1 MQQIHKLCFLAL
13 LILAHTTSAVN
24 LSLKT
29 SELVFLGDAELGPAS
44 DGVSRSGALSMTRDG
59 NPFSHGQS
67 LWSTPVPFKPSSNS
81 SSPPYPFE
89 TSFTFSITTR
99 VKPAPGHGL
108 AFVVVPSIES
118 SGPGPAG
125 FLGIF
130 NKTNNGNPN
139 NHIFAVEF
147 DVFQD
152 KSFGDINDN
161 HVGININ
168 SVSSIVAAKAGY
180 WVQTRIGKSLLYS
193 FKEVKLSNGERYKA
207 WIEYRN
213 SDVTVTLAPENVKK
227 PKKPLI
233 VAHLDLSKVFLE
245 KMYPGFSGS
254 MGRGVEHHDIW
265 SWTFQNSAKRT

>member
-1 MQQIHKLCFLAL
+1 MKIHKLCFLAL
-13 LILAHTTSAVN
+13 LLAHTTSAVN
-24 LSLKT
+24 LNLKT

-44 DGVSRSGALSMTRDG
+44 DGVSRSGALSMTRDE

-81 SSPPYPFE
+81 SSPYPFE
-89 TSFTFSITTR
+89 TSFTFSISTR
-99 VKPAPGHGL
+99 IKPAPGHGL

-118 SGPGPAG
+118 DGPGPAG
-125 FLGIF
+125 YLGIF
-130 NKTNNGNPN
+130 NKTNNGNPK

-152 KSFGDINDN
+152 KGFGDINDN

-168 SVSSIVAAKAGY
+168 SVTSVFAEKAGY
-180 WVQTRIGKSLLYS
+180 WVQTGIGKMKHWS
-193 FKEVKLSNGERYKA
+193 FKEFKLSNGERYKA

-213 SDVTVTLAPENVKK
+213 SKVTVTLAPETVKK

-233 VAHLDLSKVFLE
+233 VAHLDLSKVFLQN
-245 KMYPGFSGS
+245 MYPGFSGA
-254 MGRGVEHHDIW
+254 MGRGVERHDIW
-265 SWTFQNSAKRT
+265 SWTFQNSAKRI